1 MKWLGKWKELNIQEV
16 HGEVSIN
23 ILRERKES
31 KFMKLWNNLSKGQK
45 RMAKISAIQT
55 IVMATALVI
64 VKPIVKGEVVSVT
77 DMLIEFMI
85 FVLVL
90 LAFNCIFIIG
100 AKPPKQK

>member
-1 MKWLGKWKELNIQEV
+1 
-16 HGEVSIN
+16 
-23 ILRERKES
+23 
-31 KFMKLWNNLSKGQK
+31 
-45 RMAKISAIQT
+45 MAKISVIQT

-64 VKPIVKGEVVSVT
+64 VKPIIKGELISVT

-100 AKPPKQK
+100 ARTPKKK

>member
-1 MKWLGKWKELNIQEV
+1 M
-16 HGEVSIN
+16 SIS

-64 VKPIVKGEVVSVT
+64 VKPIVKGEVVFVT

-85 FVLVL
+85 FVMVL
-90 LAFNCIFIIG
+90 LAFYCIFIIG
-100 AKPPKQK
+100 AKPPRK

>member
-1 MKWLGKWKELNIQEV
+1 MKQ
-16 HGEVSIN
+16 
-23 ILRERKES
+23 
-31 KFMKLWNNLSKGQK
+31 WNNLSKEQK
-45 RMAKISAIQT
+45 KMAKISAIQT

-64 VKPIVKGEVVSVT
+64 VKPVIKGELISVT

-100 AKPPKQK
+100 AKIPEQK